1 VYQQTII
8 IGNVG
13 RESELRYT
21 PSGQGVCSFSVAV
34 SRKWT
39 DRNSNEKK
47 EKTTWFKVSA
57 WRQLA
62 ETCSQYV
69 HKGMQIMVIGEVEAR
84 AYTGN
89 DGTPQVSLELTARE
103 VKFLGGRGER
113 GGSGGAGDDYSD
125 SYGSDEPQDI
135 PF

>member
-1 VYQQTII
+1 MYQQIMI

-13 RESELRYT
+13 RDPELRYT

-39 DRNSNEKK
+39 DKNSNEKR

-69 HKGMQIMVIGEVEAR
+69 HKGMQIMVIGEVEVR
-84 AYTGN
+84 AYTGS
-89 DGTPQVSLELTARE
+89 DGTPQASLEITARE
-103 VKFLGGRGER
+103 VKFLGGKGGER
-113 GGSGGAGDDYSD
+113 SASGEDYGGGYS
-125 SYGSDEPQDI
+125 GSDEPEDI

>member
-1 VYQQTII
+1 MYQQLII

-13 RESELRYT
+13 KEPELRYT
-21 PSGQGVCSFSVAV
+21 PSGQGVCSFNVAV
-34 SRKWT
+34 NRKWT
-39 DRNSNEKK
+39 DKNSNEKR

-84 AYTGN
+84 SYTGN
-89 DGTPQVSLELTARE
+89 DGQTYVSLDVTARE
-103 VKFLGGRGER
+103 VKFLGGKGER
-113 GGSGGAGDDYSD
+113 SGSGEDYGGGYS
-125 SYGSDEPQDI
+125 GSDEPEDI